1 LHSLER
7 PHDVGAADTGKRED
21 DDGWRAWFF
30 DVFRQG
36 REFCVGGSVVRRGGS
51 GEDWSGGHVRVWMNV
66 GKLAR
71 SRESVK
77 AEVDRTAE
85 PKGFPRRSA

>member
-1 LHSLER
+1 MDGVPGFLMFFGRDGSSASAGRWSGVE
-7 PHDVGAADTGKRED
+7 GAGK
-21 DDGWRAWFF
+21 
-30 DVFRQG
+30 
-36 REFCVGGSVVRRGGS
+36 
-51 GEDWSGGHVRVWMNV
+51 DWWGGHVRVWMNV

-85 PKGFPRRSA
+85 PKGFP